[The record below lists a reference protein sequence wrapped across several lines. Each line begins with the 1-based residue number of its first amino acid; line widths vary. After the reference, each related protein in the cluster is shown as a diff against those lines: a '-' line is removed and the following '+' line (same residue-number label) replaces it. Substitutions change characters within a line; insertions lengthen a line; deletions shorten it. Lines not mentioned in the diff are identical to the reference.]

1 MTGKAIFERRH
12 YNYLA
17 AWWRSEPL
25 NDLTV
30 KHSLL
35 RFTGALLDTQANF
48 NATRFFQACGF
59 TRSEASD
66 MAEQCRDANR
76 AVNYPTNQVVNTET
90 C

>member
-1 MTGKAIFERRH
+1 MTSRPIFERRH

-17 AWWRSEPL
+17 AWWRGEPL
-25 NDLTV
+25 NDMTV

-35 RFTGALLDTQANF
+35 RFVAMLLNTQANF

-66 MAEQCRDANR
+66 MADQCRDTNR
-76 AVNYPTNQVVNTET
+76 SYKDTTDQVVNDKAR
-90 C
+90 